1 MEEIGAVLTKIDEA
15 INAIV
20 QPDQDKLVAGIVFRG
35 KKIMYSEST
44 HGKVFEDISKM
55 DMESDPQKLAMA
67 VAGLLTL
74 IRTQN
79 GDGFQDE
86 AMVPGTCLLMVDMLQ
101 FMSESGAVEPTTEFV
116 GNCFEELL
124 SIMMQKVGIGP
135 EELDAMN
142 ADEQTIKTTDPTKLP
157 EEMPPE
163 APPQPPQGLIDQA
176 AAVPQ

>member
-20 QPDQDKLVAGIVFRG
+20 QPNQDKLVAGIVFRG

-157 EEMPPE
+157 EEMPP
-163 APPQPPQGLIDQA
+163 AAPPQGLIDQA